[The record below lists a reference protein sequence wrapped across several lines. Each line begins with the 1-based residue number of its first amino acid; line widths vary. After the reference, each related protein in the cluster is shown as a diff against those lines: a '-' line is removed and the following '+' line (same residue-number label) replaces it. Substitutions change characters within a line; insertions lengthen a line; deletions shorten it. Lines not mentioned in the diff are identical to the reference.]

1 MPPAIV
7 TGSYDPDDEATS
19 FLATRSREG
28 SVAGGGT
35 HRDGSIIEIVAET
48 VIEVIELRDPS
59 KVNNSPYATSM
70 MLLNTAIAACFVA
83 QPYIFMTAG
92 VGSTVAEYICI
103 NIGIYTGVEVLLV
116 SAARVRIFDYSN
128 LAVKAFGE
136 MGSLYV
142 DVAIIFVNG
151 GIILAN
157 ILLIGSLLQTVE
169 ALYGVDSNAVYF
181 QEAFLSGMVL
191 LVIVFPLCLIRNFGH
206 LAWVSVIGFFTI
218 ASIVFLV
225 LIYGPLESATHASD
239 SINYGDGIGTITT
252 MGDVVFNFWYAMAVF
267 HAYGAL
273 KAPNASDHVNA
284 RRGEY
289 SHIITSPSPTAGY
302 MTLREDVKPV
312 EKEAEE
318 TSLVIKR
325 KVELFLWIAAS
336 ASFAGVSLS
345 LLIGLGGYL
354 SFRNSTQVDVS
365 HLHLI
370 NTPSQH
376 IFHYIYQHVLESTF
390 QLPSTTSSNT
400 TTVSSA
406 IRCWTTWKGPSE
418 PCSRPCSPSSS
429 PSTYPCTS
437 SC

>member
-7 TGSYDPDDEATS
+7 TGSYDPDDAMETTS
-19 FLATRSREG
+19 LLATRSREG
-28 SVAGGGT
+28 SVVGGGN

-48 VIEVIELRDPS
+48 VIEVIDLRDPS
-59 KVNNSPYATSM
+59 KVNNSPYATIM

-92 VGSTVAEYICI
+92 VGSTIAEYIFI

-116 SAARVRIFDYSN
+116 SAARVRIFDYSD

-157 ILLIGSLLQTVE
+157 ILLIGSLLQAVE
-169 ALYGVDSNAVYF
+169 ALYGVDSNAIYF

-191 LVIVFPLCLIRNFGH
+191 LTIVFPLCLIRNFGH

-239 SINYGDGIGTITT
+239 PINYGDGIGTITT

-273 KAPNASDHVNA
+273 KAPRAVSHSSE
-284 RRGEY
+284 RRGDY

-302 MTLREDVKPV
+302 MSLRDDNESTKTEEV
-312 EKEAEE
+312 E
-318 TSLVIKR
+318 SPIIIKQ
-325 KVELFLWIAAS
+325 KVELFLWTAA
-336 ASFAGVSLS
+336 FATVAAVAVSL
-345 LLIGLGGYL
+345 LMGLGGYL
-354 SFRNSTQVDVS
+354 SFRSTTQVDVS
-365 HLHLI
+365 HSRPI
-370 NTPSQH
+370 NTPSH
-376 IFHYIYQHVLESTF
+376 TLG
-390 QLPSTTSSNT
+390 LPTLGRHTH
-400 TTVSSA
+400 
-406 IRCWTTWKGPSE
+406 
-418 PCSRPCSPSSS
+418 
-429 PSTYPCTS
+429 
-437 SC
+437 

>member
-1 MPPAIV
+1 MPM
-7 TGSYDPDDEATS
+7 TGSFDPEDEASS
-19 FLATRSREG
+19 FLPTRSREG

-48 VIEVIELRDPS
+48 VIEVIDLRDPS
-59 KVNNSPYATSM
+59 KVNNSPYATIM

-92 VGSTVAEYICI
+92 VGSTIAEYIFI

-116 SAARVRIFDYSN
+116 SAARVRIFDYSD

-136 MGSLYV
+136 LGSLYV

-169 ALYGVDSNAVYF
+169 ALYGVDSNAFYF

-191 LVIVFPLCLIRNFGH
+191 LLVVFPLCLIRNFGH

-225 LIYGPLESATHASD
+225 LIYGPLQSATHAND
-239 SINYGDGIGTITT
+239 PINYGDGIGTITT

-273 KAPNASDHVNA
+273 KAPRAIHHVTAS

-302 MTLREDVKPV
+302 MTLRDDEKPV
-312 EKEAEE
+312 KNDDEE
-318 TSLVIKR
+318 DSTVVIKR
-325 KVELFLWIAAS
+325 KVELFLWIAAF
-336 ASFAGVSLS
+336 ASFAGVTLS
-345 LLIGLGGYL
+345 LLMGLGGYL
-354 SFRNSTQVDVS
+354 SFKNSTEVDVS
-365 HLHLI
+365 HHLPI
-370 NTPSQH
+370 NNRPMFSNTPFQH
-376 IFHYIYQHVLESTF
+376 IIHHIL
-390 QLPSTTSSNT
+390 
-400 TTVSSA
+400 
-406 IRCWTTWKGPSE
+406 
-418 PCSRPCSPSSS
+418 
-429 PSTYPCTS
+429 STYLLNFLPTS
-437 SC
+437 PLLLF